1 MQNNYQHK
9 NKQIITKREHKI
21 QITKVMRISMII
33 YKHVCDLPIL
43 HMLWPNN
50 SKNKYILFCA
60 EYFKL
65 MLFFKLR
72 KKTGLA

>member
-1 MQNNYQHK
+1 
-9 NKQIITKREHKI
+9 
-21 QITKVMRISMII
+21 MRISMII